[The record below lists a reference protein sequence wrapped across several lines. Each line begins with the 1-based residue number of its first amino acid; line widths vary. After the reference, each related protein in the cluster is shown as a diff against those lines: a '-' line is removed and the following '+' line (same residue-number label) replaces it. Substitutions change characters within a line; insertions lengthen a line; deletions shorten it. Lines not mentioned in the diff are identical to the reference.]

1 MPRISVRGVV
11 KIDGKLLL
19 LHRIKHGEEYW
30 VVPGGGV
37 EQGES
42 YEETVV
48 REMEE
53 EVGIVVKP
61 LKELVRVEFGD
72 VEEYLGNRKIIDEKA
87 IATIYL
93 PGWSAMDIFYLC
105 EYVSG
110 EVGSGTGVEFAE
122 RSSVD
127 NFYEIQA
134 ISAEE
139 LHSINIKP
147 AEIKEVLLEFL

>member
-1 MPRISVRGVV
+1 MQRVSVRGIV

-19 LHRIKHGEEYW
+19 LHRIKNGEEYW

-37 EQGES
+37 EDGES

-48 REMEE
+48 REMQE
-53 EVGIVVKP
+53 EVGIQVKP
-61 LKELVRVEFGD
+61 LKEIVRVEFGSP
-72 VEEYLGNRKIIDEKA
+72 EEYVDNKKVTDLNSLNVIR
-87 IATIYL
+87 L
-93 PGWSAMDIFYLC
+93 PGWSAMDVFYLC

-134 ISAEE
+134 VTAEE
-139 LHSINIKP
+139 LKSISIKP
-147 AEIKEVLLEFL
+147 AEIRNVLLDHF